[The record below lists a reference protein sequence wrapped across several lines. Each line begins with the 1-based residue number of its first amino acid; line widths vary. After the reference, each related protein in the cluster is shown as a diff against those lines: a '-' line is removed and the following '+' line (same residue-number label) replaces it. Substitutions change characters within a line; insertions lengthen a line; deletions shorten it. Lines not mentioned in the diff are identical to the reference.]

1 MQTRLQSLP
10 IFHYKCQNVL
20 TFSHFKS
27 NIVLHDSC
35 ISWTFVIFGKLLPQI
50 SKRHRYKYK
59 NVKNPEQQVISEYKI
74 FCGTFSLVV
83 QLFIA
88 SNNSA
93 TQIGTQLELL
103 VSVASIYS
111 YRSTV
116 LKSGLIQFL
125 FIRSS
130 SLEPLEP
137 IRILFLTQ

>member
-1 MQTRLQSLP
+1 MQTKLQPLP

-20 TFSHFKS
+20 TFSHFKG

-59 NVKNPEQQVISEYKI
+59 NVKNPEQQVISEYKT
-74 FCGTFSLVV
+74 FCGTFPLAV

-88 SNNSA
+88 SNNS

-116 LKSGLIQFL
+116 SKSGLIQFL